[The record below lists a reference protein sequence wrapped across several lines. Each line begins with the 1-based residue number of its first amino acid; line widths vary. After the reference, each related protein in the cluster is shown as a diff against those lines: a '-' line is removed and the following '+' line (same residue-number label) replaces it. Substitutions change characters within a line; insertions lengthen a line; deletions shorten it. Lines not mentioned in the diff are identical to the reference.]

1 MGMAVS
7 QKKIREA
14 LLVLASMQGENP
26 PQGFGWKEQVEP
38 VSHLIGTASG
48 WGGNLPEAAEYD
60 AVYPKENNAK
70 TIYKLTVKDV
80 PVDGFWSITAY
91 DKNGYRWLSDGRSI
105 VCTRFLAG
113 ITWFECTDRAGRFS
127 KGPGS
132 SPKPNHSSK
141 LTFLNRIG
149 ARIFRMDHGVIGRV
163 IQLSKHPV
171 YDCRHILHVSGP
183 SHRREHLHSS
193 P

>member
-70 TIYKLTVKDV
+70 TIYKLTRQ
-80 PVDGFWSITAY
+80 G
-91 DKNGYRWLSDGRSI
+91 
-105 VCTRFLAG
+105 C
-113 ITWFECTDRAGRFS
+113 AGRRLLVDHRLRQ
-127 KGPGS
+127 KRLQVAVRRALNCLHTVPGW
-132 SPKPNHSSK
+132 NYVV
-141 LTFLNRIG
+141 
-149 ARIFRMDHGVIGRV
+149 RMYR
-163 IQLSKHPV
+163 P
-171 YDCRHILHVSGP
+171 
-183 SHRREHLHSS
+183 RREILEGTWKF
-193 P
+193 PEAEPLK